1 MKSLRPAALGQTI
14 NMCAMHDMRS
24 SISMALRL
32 PPLSTLR
39 AFEAAARLRSF
50 KTAADELSVTPTA
63 ISHRI
68 RVLEEYLERP
78 LFVRKVRAVELT
90 ADGQTLLAAV
100 SSGFQTI
107 ASAIEQVRQPRRASV
122 TLSTTP
128 AFAAKWLVPRVAA
141 FQAAHPEIDLHI
153 HASNLPVDLNAGTAD
168 LAIRYGQ
175 GQSPGPGLTSHLLLK
190 DYFAPVASPALSST
204 IHKDASQWP
213 LIHFDWHRPLPV
225 DLTWAAWAAKTGRQ
239 PHVLAAGIRYS
250 EESHA
255 IQAAVAGQGVA
266 LLSLLLVEEELRL
279 GLLDVVAEPKLAG
292 LAYYV
297 LRPSRHPAPKAVATV
312 QDWLMRVA
320 RGAQTQDAGQL

>member
-1 MKSLRPAALGQTI
+1 
-14 NMCAMHDMRS
+14 
-24 SISMALRL
+24 MAFRL
-32 PPLSTLR
+32 PSLSALR

-50 KTAADELSVTPTA
+50 KKAAEELSVTATA

-90 ADGQTLLAAV
+90 ADGHTLFTAV
-100 SSGFQTI
+100 GSGFQTI
-107 ASAIEQVRQPRRASV
+107 AFAIEQVRRPRRASV
-122 TLSTTP
+122 TLSATP

-141 FQAAHPEIDLHI
+141 FQAAHPDIDLHI
-153 HASNLPVDLNAGTAD
+153 HASNLPVDLNSGTAD

-175 GQSPGPGLTSHLLLK
+175 GHGQGVTAHLLLE
-190 DYFAPVASPALSST
+190 DYFAPVASAALSKT

-225 DLTWAAWAAKTGRQ
+225 DLTWEAWAGRTGH
-239 PHVLAAGIRYS
+239 PPADLATGIRYS

-266 LLSLLLVEEELRL
+266 LLSLLLVEDELRL
-279 GLLDVVAEPKLAG
+279 GLLKVVAEPKLKG
-292 LAYYV
+292 LAYYI
-297 LRPSRHPAPKAVATV
+297 LKPSRHPVPDAVSTV
-312 QDWLMRVA
+312 EDWLLRVA
-320 RGAQTQDAGQL
+320 HSAVP